1 MTNKAEI
8 IRIVRQQ
15 TTALCPDTVSQTPE
29 TGIVLAISGGTD
41 SMALLDIF
49 CQIAKETKWR
59 LVVGHLNHCLRGKES
74 DQDEM
79 YVLEQS
85 KLRSVKCISKRAD
98 ITAFARDNGISIES
112 AAREIRYNFLRDI
125 CRQENCQFIAT
136 GHHADDNIETILQRM
151 IRGTGIKGL
160 AGIKTTRKIYADNK
174 TITIFRPLLQ
184 LTRAELENYIRES
197 NITPCHD
204 STNECCDY
212 TRNRIRNLLIPLLKE
227 EYNSNISQSVCN
239 LGLLAADADEIL
251 TQQAVTDI
259 ENGNIH
265 LKSGIICA
273 PVEFLGN
280 ISSGR
285 ARNLLRFCFSQAGI
299 ELSAIGFETI
309 ETLLQQCTD
318 RTTRKIADL
327 PGNWLAEIS
336 DNQLIIAKKTDID
349 YHQIPLIIPGQTK
362 IHNLVS
368 LADLREIYAIKTEL
382 VAARGFDLKTYAKN
396 KPELQEIID
405 LDKVTG
411 KLYAW
416 PLIAG
421 LKYQPLGMTGSQT
434 SGDIMTNNKVPR
446 YKRNSIAAIYDD
458 LGIIAIAGHRIAD
471 RIKIDGNTRQMA
483 ILTFLHK

>member
-1 MTNKAEI
+1 
-8 IRIVRQQ
+8 
-15 TTALCPDTVSQTPE
+15 
-29 TGIVLAISGGTD
+29 
-41 SMALLDIF
+41 MALLDIF
-49 CQIAKETKWR
+49 CQIAKETKWK

-74 DQDEM
+74 DQDEK
-79 YVLEQS
+79 YVLEQAR
-85 KLRSVKCISKRAD
+85 KRSIKCFTKRAD
-98 ITAFARDNGISIES
+98 ITAYARENSISIET
-112 AAREIRYNFLRDI
+112 AAREIRYEFLRNI

-136 GHHADDNIETILQRM
+136 GHHADDNVETILQRI

-160 AGIKTTRKIYADNK
+160 AGIKTTREIYADNK
-174 TITIFRPLLQ
+174 NIITIFRPLLQ
-184 LTRAELENYIRES
+184 LTRAELETYIRES

-212 TRNRIRNLLIPLLKE
+212 TRNRIRNILIPLLKE
-227 EYNSNISQSVCN
+227 EYNSNISQSVFN

-251 TQQAVTDI
+251 TQQAKTDI

-273 PVEFLGN
+273 SLEFLSS

-285 ARNLLRFCFSQAGI
+285 ARNLLRYCFNQIGI
-299 ELSAIGFETI
+299 ELSGISFETI
-309 ETLLQQCTD
+309 DALLKQCTD

-336 DNQLIIAKKTDID
+336 DNQLIIAKITDSD
-349 YHQIPLIIPGQTK
+349 YHQIPIIIPGQTK
-362 IHNLVS
+362 INNMVS
-368 LADLREIYAIKTEL
+368 LSDLCEIYAIKAEL
-382 VAARGFDLKTYAKN
+382 IAAQGFDLKTYAKN

-405 LDKVTG
+405 LDKVMG
-411 KLYAW
+411 KLYVW

-421 LKYQPLGMTGSQT
+421 LKYQPLGLTGSQT

-446 YKRNSIAAIYDD
+446 YRRNSIAAIYDD

-471 RIKIDGNTRQMA
+471 RVKIDGNTKKMA
-483 ILTFLHK
+483 IMTFLHKNS